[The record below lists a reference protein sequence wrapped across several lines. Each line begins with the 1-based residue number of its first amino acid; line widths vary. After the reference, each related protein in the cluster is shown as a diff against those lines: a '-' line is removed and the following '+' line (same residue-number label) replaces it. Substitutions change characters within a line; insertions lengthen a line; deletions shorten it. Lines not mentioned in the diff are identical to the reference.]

1 MFTGRKIT
9 LFSVPGAFTPP
20 CSAKHPPGFMA
31 KSDDLKARGIDD
43 IIWMAVNRARASKS
57 EAFCH

>member
-1 MFTGRKIT
+1 
-9 LFSVPGAFTPP
+9 VPGAFTPP